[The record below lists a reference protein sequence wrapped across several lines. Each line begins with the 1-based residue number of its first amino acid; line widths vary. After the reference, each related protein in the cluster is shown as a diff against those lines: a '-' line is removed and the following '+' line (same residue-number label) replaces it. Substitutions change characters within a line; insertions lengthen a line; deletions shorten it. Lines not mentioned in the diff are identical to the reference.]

1 MKSILLFSLLFCFQ
15 LNLFAQQDAWVYLK
29 DKQNVA
35 AAIGNPISIL
45 TQKAIDRKASHNV
58 SIDERDVPVTESYI
72 AQLENATGITVLAKS
87 KWFNCV
93 HVRGTETD
101 INNLISTFSFVDY
114 IDFADNSLNMSR
126 ISNSKKQHEVKNK
139 FTLENSF
146 VNFVYGT
153 TQNQIEMIAADDLH
167 LANYTGDGV
176 TIAVIDASFTNV
188 NTMGAFQ
195 RLINAGDL
203 LGGYDFVDRTV
214 NIYAHDPRPTSIS
227 HGTQVLSTMA
237 GYIVNSYVGT
247 APDASYYLFRT
258 EDDTSENPVEE
269 SYWVEAVERAD
280 SLGVDIINTSLGYTT
295 FDNSSYNYSAADLDG
310 NTAFITRGANIAFE
324 KGLLL
329 VTSAGNSGNSGVGA
343 PADSQYVLSVGAV
356 DSSGAYV
363 TFSSVGSSTQPSQ
376 KPDVVAQGE
385 APYLINANNDIVQN
399 SGTSFSSPILAGGI
413 ACLVQALQ
421 NKTNAEIM
429 QLVRESSTQFNTPD
443 YQLGYGIPNLM
454 AAYNATL
461 SVNYYT
467 NDNIGIYPNPSKEKI
482 FVNFPS
488 NINEL
493 SVTIFDVLGKQVHR
507 DRVSQIQNEL
517 DISYL
522 QKGVYIVKFNNETIS
537 KAIKFIKK

>member
-1 MKSILLFSLLFCFQ
+1 
-15 LNLFAQQDAWVYLK
+15 
-29 DKQNVA
+29 
-35 AAIGNPISIL
+35 
-45 TQKAIDRKASHNV
+45 
-58 SIDERDVPVTESYI
+58 
-72 AQLENATGITVLAKS
+72 
-87 KWFNCV
+87 
-93 HVRGTETD
+93 
-101 INNLISTFSFVDY
+101 
-114 IDFADNSLNMSR
+114 
-126 ISNSKKQHEVKNK
+126 
-139 FTLENSF
+139 
-146 VNFVYGT
+146 
-153 TQNQIEMIAADDLH
+153 MIAADDLH
-167 LANYTGDGV
+167 LSDYTGDGV
-176 TIAVIDASFTNV
+176 TIAVMDASFTNV